1 MSEPMAEQGAAEVV
15 DLVFALRGESIQPDH
30 GLLLRQSVARALD
43 WFEGEP
49 QAGIHPLRGATA
61 SGDRLVLSR
70 RAQLVLRLPLHRVGQ
85 ARKLTG
91 ARFDLGGA
99 VEVGEAALRPLQP
112 YPVLY
117 SGFVWTGFEDEAHFL
132 AEAQRLVA
140 AAGIECK
147 LIVGKRRQAQGGDG
161 PVTGYSLMLH
171 GLSTEHSLRIQTA
184 GLGGQHLLGCGLFV
198 PHKSVAAVGG

>member
-1 MSEPMAEQGAAEVV
+1 MSETAAEQGTAEVV
-15 DLVFALRGESIQPDH
+15 DLAFALRGESIQPDYS
-30 GLLLRQSVARALD
+30 LLLRQSVARGLD

-49 QAGIHPLRGATA
+49 RAGIHPIRGATE

-85 ARKLTG
+85 GRRLTG
-91 ARFDLGGA
+91 ARFDLGGP

-117 SGFVWTGFEDEAHFL
+117 SGFVSTGFDDEARFL

-147 LIVGKRRQAQGGDG
+147 LIVGKRRRAQGGDG

-171 GLSTEHSLRIQTA
+171 GLSAEHSLRIQTA
-184 GLGGQHLLGCGLFV
+184 GLGGQHLLGCGIFV
-198 PHKSVAAVGG
+198 PHKSIAAVGG